1 MFSSDS
7 CNNFSIQPT
16 RRRII
21 TCYIN
26 NSNNCNNNSNS
37 NNCNNNSN
45 SNNCNNKTNDNLV
58 DNESNNISFHT
69 KEQNYYKIRYSDDTP
84 IPYIM
89 FDKHFLCNFSVVD
102 GDDIWSDTLDSVY
115 SYNGTCSEN
124 VKDLWMI
131 SINIS
136 YKTYTESETLHVLG
150 DVPLKLYVYI
160 DGSKKFCRTYRNN
173 RIRDDIILILSPG
186 NCVGFQVKPGSTLS
200 QDITK

>member
-1 MFSSDS
+1 M
-7 CNNFSIQPT
+7 
-16 RRRII
+16 
-21 TCYIN
+21 
-26 NSNNCNNNSNS
+26 
-37 NNCNNNSN
+37 
-45 SNNCNNKTNDNLV
+45 
-58 DNESNNISFHT
+58 
-69 KEQNYYKIRYSDDTP
+69 
-84 IPYIM
+84 
-89 FDKHFLCNFSVVD
+89 D
-102 GDDIWSDTLDSVY
+102 GDDIWSDTIDSVY

-150 DVPLKLYVYI
+150 DVPLKLYIYI

-200 QDITK
+200 QDITKVRYGKFSYIKFNKFNLEPGELNGITNPTQ